1 MLIPDDFGNICSDEF
16 GKSNLCKFYLPYY
29 FSVIIDRRILM
40 AFFDGVCYSA
50 INQGYLLCFIR
61 IEDKL

>member
-1 MLIPDDFGNICSDEF
+1 MLMPDVFVNICSEEF
-16 GKSNLCKFYLPYY
+16 GKRNLCKFYLPYF
-29 FSVIIDRRILM
+29 FSIINGTRILM

-50 INQGYLLCFIR
+50 ISQGYLLSFIR